1 MSHTVHPYAHR
12 LGIIRDWKSRWFG
25 AKDKY
30 KDFLRGDLVIREFL
44 EKKLRGQFVS
54 SIEIERNEKVL
65 RIIIETSRPGAIIG
79 RSGDG
84 AAKLKDQV
92 LSMLRKRKISHS
104 GEEVRIDIREIKS
117 PESNAMIVAQMV
129 AEGLEKRM
137 PYRRVSKQVIE
148 KVMANRDVKGVKITV
163 GGRLGG
169 ASIARSETR
178 KLGRIPLQTF
188 RADVDYAHYEAKL
201 PYGNLGI
208 KIWIYKGEIF
218 AKEKT
223 Q

>member
-44 EKKLRGQFVS
+44 EKRLRGFFVS

-65 RIIIETSRPGAIIG
+65 RIIIETSRPGVIIG

-84 AAKLKDQV
+84 AVKLRDEV
-92 LSMLRKRKISHS
+92 LRMLKKRNVSQT
-104 GEEVRIDIREIKS
+104 GAEVRIDIREIKS

-148 KVMANRDVKGVKITV
+148 KVMANRDVLGVKITV

-169 ASIARSETR
+169 ATIARSETR

-188 RADVDYAHYEAKL
+188 RADVDYAHYEARL
-201 PYGNLGI
+201 PYGNIGV
-208 KIWIYKGEIF
+208 KVWIYKGEIF
-218 AKEKT
+218 AKETK
-223 Q
+223 

>member
-65 RIIIETSRPGAIIG
+65 RIIIETSRPGVIIG

-84 AAKLKDQV
+84 AVKLKDQV
-92 LSMLRKRKISHS
+92 LSILRKRKISHS

-188 RADVDYAHYEAKL
+188 RADVDYANYEAKL

-208 KIWIYKGEIF
+208 KVWIYKGEIF